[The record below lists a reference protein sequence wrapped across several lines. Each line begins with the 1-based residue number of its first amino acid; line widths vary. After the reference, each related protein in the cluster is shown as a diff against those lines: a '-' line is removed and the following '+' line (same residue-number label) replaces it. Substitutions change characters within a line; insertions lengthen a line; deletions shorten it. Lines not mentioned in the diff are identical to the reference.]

1 MNPQEKNRIRNFLI
15 RRVDYPTLESI
26 IDQNYRYVENEFD
39 PDYDFHNFNYGLAT
53 IIVEDLHIMD
63 HIDLHIEHMY
73 NDLIDYFYDTLKNRT
88 RKLYDKLTNN
98 TNLQEQIRKV
108 LKEETNTANMVFRRV
123 TPNELEQEFN
133 ESLIFAVRIFNKR
146 DTMSLAEFRNYTISN
161 TIDGIHWLIESTTP
175 EDTQWYDNVFY
186 FLKSFFGDRIEEKY
200 NKLIGNE

>member
-1 MNPQEKNRIRNFLI
+1 MK
-15 RRVDYPTLESI
+15 
-26 IDQNYRYVENEFD
+26 
-39 PDYDFHNFNYGLAT
+39 
-53 IIVEDLHIMD
+53 
-63 HIDLHIEHMY
+63 
-73 NDLIDYFYDTLKNRT
+73 
-88 RKLYDKLTNN
+88 
-98 TNLQEQIRKV
+98 LQEQIRKV
-108 LKEETNTANMVFRRV
+108 LKEETNPANMVFRRV